1 MRFRYFR
8 LPHMRPTVRVQ
19 MNETTY
25 TWALHNMTAS
35 VAIAPWYPDIDPLKS
50 SCPTSEMS
58 WQVRCNTTYGHL
70 IHSVPCSPMDCNG
83 KVNVVFKSNSKRLTT
98 LLLTLL
104 IDRSEG
110 NNLRLSDVTL
120 ALLTYLMLLTSCLRM
135 LCLHV
140 SCMFRLISRAFY
152 ALSVPLLMSTLLPV
166 ASLHLTTWQS
176 TLSG

>member
-1 MRFRYFR
+1 
-8 LPHMRPTVRVQ
+8 
-19 MNETTY
+19 
-25 TWALHNMTAS
+25 MTKS
-35 VAIAPWYPDIDPLKS
+35 VAIGWRYSDFDPLKS
-50 SCPTSEMS
+50 SRPTSEIS
-58 WQVRCNTTYGHL
+58 WQVRCNTTYEHL
-70 IHSVPCSPMDCNG
+70 IHGVPGSPMDRNG
-83 KVNVVFKSNSKRLTT
+83 KVNVVFKSNSKRWMT

-120 ALLTYLMLLTSCLRM
+120 ALLTYLMLLTSCLRT

-152 ALSVPLLMSTLLPV
+152 ALSVPLLMSTLL
-166 ASLHLTTWQS
+166 ASLQLTTWQS